1 MADSIKE
8 EPTYV
13 EGKVFPRECTSSA
26 MGIANVRNE
35 WSLTA
40 GMEVAQSNQV
50 RTRLQPDFKLAH
62 NDDRRGVF
70 LDLKVTS
77 YFTYKSSVWVTLPLG
92 RHGGQCTNTRLQ
104 FSLFFSY
111 KSYSAFTTLSTAI
124 HHPSIYPSLPAIH
137 QMSPKHPMPEWQK
150 SKAPIK
156 TIKGVCVTNRGRS
169 PSGRKTVTIFS

>member
-1 MADSIKE
+1 MVAD
-8 EPTYV
+8 
-13 EGKVFPRECTSSA
+13 GW
-26 MGIANVRNE
+26 N
-35 WSLTA
+35 
-40 GMEVAQSNQV
+40 EVARSNQV

-70 LDLKVTS
+70 LALKVTS
-77 YFTYKSSVWVTLPLG
+77 YFTYKSSVWVTLPPG

-124 HHPSIYPSLPAIH
+124 HHPSIHPSLPAIH
-137 QMSPKHPMPEWQK
+137 QMSPKHPIPEWQK

-156 TIKGVCVTNRGRS
+156 TIKGVWEELEVERAAIEELLREAKVC
-169 PSGRKTVTIFS
+169 PHCHFD